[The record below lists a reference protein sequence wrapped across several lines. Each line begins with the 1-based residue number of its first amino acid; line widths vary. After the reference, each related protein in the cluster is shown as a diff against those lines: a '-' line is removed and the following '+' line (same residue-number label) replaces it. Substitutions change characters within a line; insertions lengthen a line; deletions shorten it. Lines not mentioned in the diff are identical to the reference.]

1 MHVQA
6 DAEAG
11 PIRLRT
17 RSVTPMRTDAAVRL
31 LPSGA
36 SGLDHMTRLI
46 ERAEHNIQLQTYI
59 YRDDQTGRRLRD
71 QLIAAARRGI
81 RVRVLVDALGSFS
94 LSADFFAVLEAA
106 GGELRVFNPLR
117 LRRFSHRN
125 HRKLLVCDREH
136 AVVGGF
142 NVGDEYDGNGVDE
155 GWLDL
160 GLALRG
166 ELAGALAAA
175 FDRFYVLAGER
186 PRRFPRL
193 RSAIERR
200 HIDTGQGRLLL
211 SGPGRGSNPLKAGLL
226 RDLGRAS
233 EIRIISPYFLP
244 PWSLRRRLMKCVR
257 KGGRVRLLL
266 PGKSDVALARDAS
279 RAIYARLLRAGI
291 EVLEYQ
297 PQVLHAKM
305 VIADDTVFIGSAN
318 FNTRSL
324 HIDYELMLRL
334 EDAPLVEQARGLFDH
349 YAESALAMDRERL
362 RRESTL
368 WIRLR
373 QRFAYFLMARLD
385 PLVARWLWRRAN
397 QHLD

>member
-1 MHVQA
+1 M
-6 DAEAG
+6 
-11 PIRLRT
+11 
-17 RSVTPMRTDAAVRL
+17 TDTTFRL

-36 SGLDHMTRLI
+36 SGLAQMARLV

-59 YRDDQTGRRLRD
+59 YRDDRIGRGLRE
-71 QLIAAARRGI
+71 QLIAAARRGV
-81 RVRVLVDALGSFS
+81 RVRILVDALGSFS
-94 LSADFFAVLEAA
+94 LGADFFALLEAA

-142 NVGDEYDGNGVDE
+142 NVGDEYDGDGVDA

-160 GLALRG
+160 GLAVRG

-186 PRRFPRL
+186 PRPFPRL

-200 HIDTGQGRLLL
+200 HIETGQGRLLL
-211 SGPGRGSNPLKAGLL
+211 SGPGRGHNPLKAGLL

-233 EIRIISPYFLP
+233 DICIISPYFLP

-266 PGKSDVALARDAS
+266 PGKSDVALARYAS
-279 RAIYARLLRAGI
+279 RAIYPRLIRAGI

-297 PQVLHAKM
+297 PQVLHAKL
-305 VIADDTVFIGSAN
+305 VIADDTVFVGSAN
-318 FNTRSL
+318 VNTRSL

-334 EDAPLVEQARGLFDH
+334 EDASLTEQARGLFEH
-349 YAESALAMDRERL
+349 FAGLALAMDRERL
-362 RRESTL
+362 RRESNL

-373 QRFAYFLMARLD
+373 QRFAYFVMARLD
-385 PLVARWLWRRAN
+385 PLVARWLWRRSD